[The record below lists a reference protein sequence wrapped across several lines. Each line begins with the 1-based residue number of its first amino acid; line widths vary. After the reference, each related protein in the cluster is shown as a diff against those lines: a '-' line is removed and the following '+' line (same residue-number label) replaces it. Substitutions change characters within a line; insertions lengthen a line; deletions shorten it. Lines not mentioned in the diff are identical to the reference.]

1 MSTVKNL
8 FKEATSHKRKALKS
22 ERRAAFEKLRQLSQ
36 YGSAEEI
43 AEAQL
48 ALNHSRLY
56 KIHDGDVT
64 AILHAIESEKENS
77 WTTTSSA

>member
-1 MSTVKNL
+1 MSVKEL
-8 FKEATSHKRKALKS
+8 FDTAIGRLPKAQ
-22 ERRAAFEKLRQLSQ
+22 RRAAFEKLRQLSLS
-36 YGSAEEI
+36 GSTKEI

-64 AILHAIESEKENS
+64 AILHAIESEMENS
-77 WTTTSSA
+77 WRTKSSV